1 MKGSARLALGIAAG
15 LASLTPAGAA
25 KPTPAANPMDAN
37 AWEIGPVTPTRNYS
51 VNMPLK
57 PSPHADGWY
66 FDLPQPDSAAGHVH
80 YLTFRHGPLTGKS
93 RIVLR
98 YRIEAEPGVQ
108 IYPTN
113 YPGWQSML
121 TMYFQRRGDDWSG
134 RGKYESYRWWATFR
148 SQAPLIPGEH
158 ELSVGLD
165 ENWTAVQTSS
175 AATNPKAFRDAIRET
190 ERVGFTFGGGD
201 GYGHGVYATGP
212 ARFVVTSFEVVSDT
226 NFGVRPVAGSDAA
239 E

>member
-1 MKGSARLALGIAAG
+1 MNVSARLALG
-15 LASLTPAGAA
+15 LAIGIVATASAEAA
-25 KPTPAANPMDAN
+25 KPTAVANPMDAS
-37 AWEIGPVTPTRNYS
+37 AWEIGPITPTRNYS
-51 VNMPLK
+51 VNMPLT
-57 PSPHADGWY
+57 PSAHPDGWS
-66 FDLPQPDSAAGHVH
+66 FDFPQPDSTAGHVH
-80 YLTFRHGPLTGKS
+80 YLTFKHGSLSGKS

-108 IYPTN
+108 FYPTK

-134 RGKYESYRWWATFR
+134 RGKYEGYRWWATFR
-148 SQAPLIPGEH
+148 SHAPLTAGEH

-165 ENWTAVQTSS
+165 ENWTAVGSSS
-175 AATNPKAFRDAIRET
+175 ATNNRKAFRDAIREA

-226 NFGVRPVAGSDAA
+226 DFGIRSVAG